1 MLHLHRLLNA
11 TGFTA
16 IIGDVTLVYSRG
28 SEACVVYTP
37 DRPRDPD
44 WLFYPVGQQGHRG
57 PRRRR
62 ARPTPRAR
70 RTGGRV
76 TCLRA

>member
-28 SEACVVYTP
+28 SEACVVYIP

-44 WLFYPVGQQGHRG
+44 WLFYQSDKVTEGRG
-57 PRRRR
+57 AASLAPLL
-62 ARPTPRAR
+62 ARE
-70 RTGGRV
+70 GRE
-76 TCLRA
+76 AA